1 MSAVPTPPPNGSLR
15 PTCPPAIEPST
26 NASLPLWCLVALPV
40 NWFLNLQLLL
50 AHNPLT
56 RAITLGTDLAKE
68 QALKAIPQEWM
79 GGLAQ
84 PVIQLINQYVGP
96 YALAGEAFMGTW
108 AILLTLILPA
118 SFLLLGFAIV
128 HSVLLL
134 GGAPGGW
141 KGTVRAFLI
150 NHACADLATLAW
162 AGLIFVLKLSLFSK
176 CGLLLAGL
184 LLIRLIAHA
193 WLLVSLSRTH
203 SLGALRIIF
212 LGLPSL
218 LFAFAVSSLVTT
230 ALWTWLTAGF
240 ALTALSQAY
249 DDIENDCFPHPGSG
263 LGIPMWSAG
272 GHGSTFIGRR
282 EAPLHAEF
290 CPD

>member
-1 MSAVPTPPPNGSLR
+1 MSSLPPPPSIDSLR
-15 PTCPPAIEPST
+15 PSCPPALEPST
-26 NASLPLWCLVALPV
+26 KASLPLCVAALGATWAA
-40 NWFLNLQLLL
+40 WFLLLTS
-50 AHNPLT
+50 HNPLT

-118 SFLLLGFAIV
+118 SFLLLGFATV
-128 HSVLLL
+128 HGVLLL

-141 KGTVRAFLI
+141 KGTARAFLI

-162 AGLIFVLKLSLFSK
+162 AGLLLAIINTRYSILSIS
-176 CGLLLAGL
+176 LLLLSGL
-184 LLIRLIAHA
+184 LLIRLIAHT
-193 WLLVSLSRTH
+193 WLLVSLAQAH

-212 LGLPSL
+212 LGLPAL
-218 LFAFAVSSLVTT
+218 LFSLGLSILLTFAT
-230 ALWTWLTAGF
+230 WTWLVADL
-240 ALTALSQAY
+240 ALAAL
-249 DDIENDCFPHPGSG
+249 
-263 LGIPMWSAG
+263 
-272 GHGSTFIGRR
+272 R
-282 EAPLHAEF
+282 
-290 CPD
+290 

>member
-1 MSAVPTPPPNGSLR
+1 M
-15 PTCPPAIEPST
+15 
-26 NASLPLWCLVALPV
+26 PLWSLVALPAA
-40 NWFLNLQLLL
+40 WAASFLLL
-50 AHNPLT
+50 TSHNPLT

-108 AILLTLILPA
+108 AILLTLLLPA
-118 SFLLLGFAIV
+118 SFLLLGFATV
-128 HSVLLL
+128 HGVLLL

-141 KGTVRAFLI
+141 KGTARAFLI

-162 AGLIFVLKLSLFSK
+162 AGLLLTILNTRYSILSISV
-176 CGLLLAGL
+176 LLLAGL

-193 WLLVSLSRTH
+193 WLLVSLAQAH

-218 LFAFAVSSLVTT
+218 FFALAVSSLITT
-230 ALWTWLTAGF
+230 ALWTWLVADL
-240 ALTALSQAY
+240 ALAAL
-249 DDIENDCFPHPGSG
+249 
-263 LGIPMWSAG
+263 
-272 GHGSTFIGRR
+272 R
-282 EAPLHAEF
+282 
-290 CPD
+290 

>member
-1 MSAVPTPPPNGSLR
+1 MSSLPPLANR
-15 PTCPPAIEPST
+15 PTVQPINQPA
-26 NASLPLWCLVALPV
+26 LPLWCLAALPAA
-40 NWFLNLQLLL
+40 WFGTFLLL
-50 AHNPLT
+50 TSHNPLT

-118 SFLLLGFAIV
+118 GFLFLGFATV
-128 HSVLLL
+128 HGVLLL

-141 KGTVRAFLI
+141 KGTARAFLI

-162 AGLIFVLKLSLFSK
+162 ASLLLTILNTRYSILSISV
-176 CGLLLAGL
+176 LLLAGL
-184 LLIRLIAHA
+184 LLIRLIAHT
-193 WLLVSLSRTH
+193 WLLISLTQAH

-212 LGLPSL
+212 LGLPT
-218 LFAFAVSSLVTT
+218 LFFALAVSVLLSLATW
-230 ALWTWLTAGF
+230 AWLTADL
-240 ALTALSQAY
+240 ALAAL
-249 DDIENDCFPHPGSG
+249 
-263 LGIPMWSAG
+263 
-272 GHGSTFIGRR
+272 R
-282 EAPLHAEF
+282 
-290 CPD
+290 